1 MEWFPPPARPSPG
14 LSFPQGFPPGFPPDP
29 PDGPG
34 GAQLAVA
41 ATDRPALL
49 WAFAA
54 FLLAFAG
61 ARLVTRMIRAG
72 RGPFRNVSGGG
83 LHIHH
88 AVPGVVLMTIGGFG
102 AVAAG
107 DDGWPAIVCAVVFGV
122 GAGLVLDEFA
132 LILHLA
138 DVYWSDEGRR
148 SVEVVALTAAAVGL
162 ILAGY
167 LPLGV
172 ENLTE
177 EQLRNGWAVTGTVL
191 FHFVCALVALVKGK
205 PWMAV
210 VGVLVPFVALVG
222 AVRLAR
228 PTSPWARRYYRGRRA
243 RAMTRARRRAER
255 HDRRWDPVGRRI
267 SDLLGG
273 APDPEASARG
283 GAGAPGGPAGG
294 ASGRGT

>member
-1 MEWFPPPARPSPG
+1 MS
-14 LSFPQGFPPGFPPDP
+14 
-29 PDGPG
+29 
-34 GAQLAVA
+34 LAVA

-49 WAFAA
+49 WALVA
-54 FLLAFAG
+54 FLGAFGG

-72 RGPFRNVSGGG
+72 RGPFRNVSTGG
-83 LHIHH
+83 LHVHH

-107 DDGWPAIVCAVVFGV
+107 DDGWPAIVCAVIFGV

-148 SVEVVALTAAAVGL
+148 SVEVVALTAAVVGL
-162 ILAGY
+162 VLAGY

-172 ENLTE
+172 ENLSE

-191 FHFVCALVALVKGK
+191 FHFVCALFALLKGK
-205 PWMAV
+205 PWLAV
-210 VGVLVPFVALVG
+210 VGVLIPFVALVG

-228 PTSPWARRYYRGRRA
+228 PTSPWARRRYRGRRA

-255 HDRRWDPVGRRI
+255 HDHRWNPTLRRI

-273 APDPEASARG
+273 TPDEQDPSPGNVGVAGGTARG
-283 GAGAPGGPAGG
+283 GG
-294 ASGRGT
+294 

>member
-1 MEWFPPPARPSPG
+1 M
-14 LSFPQGFPPGFPPDP
+14 
-29 PDGPG
+29 
-34 GAQLAVA
+34 A

-54 FLLAFAG
+54 FLLTFAG
-61 ARLVTRMIRAG
+61 VRLVTRMIRAG
-72 RGPFRNVSGGG
+72 RGPFRNVSTGG
-83 LHIHH
+83 LHVHH
-88 AVPGVVLMTIGGFG
+88 AVPGVVLMTVGGFG

-107 DDGWPAIVCAVVFGV
+107 DDGWPAVVCAVVFGA

-132 LILHLA
+132 LILHLS

-148 SVEVVALTAAAVGL
+148 SVEVVALTAAGVGL
-162 ILAGY
+162 VLAGY

-177 EQLRNGWAVTGTVL
+177 EQSRNGWAVTGTVL
-191 FHFVCALVALVKGK
+191 FHFGCALVALIKGK

-228 PTSPWARRYYRGRRA
+228 PASPWARRRYRGRRA

-255 HDRRWDPVGRRI
+255 HDRRWDPALRRI

-273 APDPEASARG
+273 TPDEEIPAPTPVTG
-283 GAGAPGGPAGG
+283 GAAGDGGAP
-294 ASGRGT
+294 ASPPRRTP